1 MRRILIP
8 LTVGMGILLASAAA
22 ARGQPVATATAPA
35 PAKPDVNITERGL
48 ITLHVQGADLRS
60 LLQLLSNSSK
70 TNIIATKEVQG
81 KVTASLYDVTFTE
94 ALDAVLKSA
103 GFVYTRKGNF
113 IHVMTPKQAE
123 DIAAAQRAMTV
134 TVFRLNYITAKDAQ
148 ALIVPA
154 MSKEGTVSVTPEAL
168 KSVAPSSE
176 ETGGNDLASDDVLV
190 VKDYPENLEKVTAIL
205 REVDVRPQQVIIE
218 ATILRATLD
227 ERNALGIDFDAFS
240 GVDFRTMGSASTDL
254 STITHTGLPAANF
267 DQTTGRFR
275 TDLRGGVPAG
285 GLSIG
290 LISNKI
296 AFFVRALE
304 QVTDVAVLANPK
316 LLIMNKQRGEVLV
329 GNRSG
334 YLTTNVTETSTTQ
347 TVEFLET
354 GTKLVVRPY
363 ISSDGYVRLEIHPE
377 DSDGSVDANGLPSEE
392 TTECTSN
399 VLIKDGHT
407 IVIGGLF
414 RERTSNSRAQVPGLG
429 NLPIVGNLFRR
440 RNEQTDREEIII
452 LITPHIIK
460 HAADE
465 IVSQMYRDE
474 IDRIRFGARQGLM
487 WYGRDRLAQGH
498 MRRARRHIDARRYR
512 FALWNVNL
520 ALSLQPRLLEGLR
533 IKERLTNRAIWARE
547 ARVGGAMD
555 IIQHMMMRE
564 LGQPLERV
572 VPPGKPRN
580 AEGLDKAIRD
590 ALGTEPRLELPLRKT
605 PDKATKKPTPEAKAK
620 D

>member
-8 LTVGMGILLASAAA
+8 LMVGTGILLASAAA
-22 ARGQPVATATAPA
+22 ARGQPAATA

-123 DIAAAQRAMTV
+123 AIAVAQLAMTV
-134 TVFRLNYITAKDAQ
+134 KVFRLNYITAKDAK
-148 ALIVPA
+148 ALVVPA
-154 MSKEGTVSVTPEAL
+154 MSPKGTASVTPDAL
-168 KSVAPSSE
+168 KGVSPSSE
-176 ETGGNDLASDDVLV
+176 ETGGNDMANDDVLV
-190 VKDYPENLEKVTAIL
+190 VKDYPENIEKITTIL
-205 REVDVRPQQVIIE
+205 RDVDVRPQQVIIE

-267 DQTTGRFR
+267 DGTTGRYT

-304 QVTDVAVLANPK
+304 QITDVAVLANPK
-316 LLIMNKQRGEVLV
+316 LLVMNKQRGEVLV

-363 ISSDGYVRLEIHPE
+363 ISSEGYVRLEIHPE

-429 NLPIVGNLFRR
+429 NIPLVGNLFRR

-474 IDRIRFGARQGLM
+474 IERIRFGARQGLM
-487 WYGRDRLAQGH
+487 WFGRDRLAQGH
-498 MRRARRHIDARRYR
+498 MRRARRHIEAGRDR

-520 ALSLQPRLLEGLR
+520 ALSLQPRHLEGLR
-533 IKERLTNRAIWARE
+533 TKERLTNRAIWAKETRTG
-547 ARVGGAMD
+547 AAMD

-572 VPPGKPRN
+572 VPPRKPRN

-590 ALGTEPRLELPLRKT
+590 ALGIEPRLEMPLRKT
-605 PDKATKKPTPEAKAK
+605 PDKTVKKTKPKPRAK